1 MCDQQGARLDARQ
14 GSAREGKL
22 TRVVLVTGASS
33 GLGAATAAHLAGLG
47 HRVYAASRRGTV
59 EPASAAVPLTMNV
72 DDDGSVGEGVDQVW
86 RNEGRID
93 VVVNCAGFGMA
104 GAIEDTPVA
113 MAQAQFNT
121 NVFGVLRVC
130 QRVLPLMRR
139 ERAGLI
145 VNVTSIAGEL
155 SLPFQGI
162 YSATKFAVEGLSD
175 ALCAEVRPFGIHVVL
190 VQPGDFRTGFST
202 ARRTVAANGSPY
214 AARSHRALEIAERD
228 ERAGA
233 DPQQLAGLIARIVD
247 SRRPKRRY
255 VTGPW
260 AQEWLMRLRYVL
272 PGRWLIRRHYGA

>member
-1 MCDQQGARLDARQ
+1 M
-14 GSAREGKL
+14 
-22 TRVVLVTGASS
+22 LVTGASS
-33 GLGAATAAHLAGLG
+33 GLGAATAAHLADLG
-47 HRVYAASRRGTV
+47 HRVYAASRRGIV
-59 EPASAAVPLTMNV
+59 DPGSDAIPLRMDV
-72 DDDGSVGEGVDQVW
+72 DDDASVRGAVDEIW
-86 RNEGRID
+86 RSEGRID
-93 VVVNCAGFGMA
+93 VVVNCAGYGVA

-162 YSATKFAVEGLSD
+162 YSATKFAVEGLSE
-175 ALCAEVRPFGIHVVL
+175 ALRAEVRPFGIHVVL
-190 VQPGDFRTGFST
+190 VQPGDLRTGVT
-202 ARRTVAANGSPY
+202 AARRTVGADGSPSAERSGHALTI
-214 AARSHRALEIAERD
+214 AARD

-233 DPQQLAGLIARIVD
+233 DPHQLARAIARIVH
-247 SRRPKRRY
+247 SRRPKLRY
-255 VTGPW
+255 VVGPS

-272 PGRWLIRRHYGA
+272 PGRWLIARHFGA